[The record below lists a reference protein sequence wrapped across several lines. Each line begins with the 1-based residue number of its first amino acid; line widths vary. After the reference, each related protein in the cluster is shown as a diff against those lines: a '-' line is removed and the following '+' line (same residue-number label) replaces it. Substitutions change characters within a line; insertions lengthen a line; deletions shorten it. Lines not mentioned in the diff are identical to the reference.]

1 MILITEKHNPVE
13 HYAKLA
19 LLPGWIDYVR
29 HQVKEMEKDQSG
41 LWVGLAQAI
50 ADKIKELNVNGHI
63 QS

>member
-1 MILITEKHNPVE
+1 MNPVD

-29 HQVKEMEKDQSG
+29 YQINQMEKNLSG
-41 LWVGLAQAI
+41 LWVGLGQAI
-50 ADKIKELNVNGHI
+50 ADRIKKLNDSNNI